1 MASSIKVISGNTSNN
16 ISQARLLSSTQSVEA
31 RSNSVKSIKEGFS
44 SSEEK
49 NYGIQR
55 DNLLNQLNAV
65 LSLVKSGA
73 SYSFDANGNLPID
86 TIFNE
91 CKLSNINCNEGK
103 KAYAYYL
110 KEVLQKLNQLNQGV
124 IKGQTALTALNKS
137 TTEDQI
143 KSYETTLEIQSDLVK
158 NCLNELT
165 KYTVI
170 QTLDTIRE
178 SKRKNLSGKVTTTK
192 SEQTSETNYKIEHK
206 DISTSF
212 SSIVPDSL
220 EKLRSLKTDKEF
232 GKQTITTTLKNKE
245 TGTITDLND
254 KWGFNVTARS
264 NYSINE
270 TKSSLI
276 ASFDELTL
284 LDKLKYIIVY
294 YKNNSNPYYYPNDTK
309 TGIPCMSREDLKKYV
324 PDEDGDSSNKNELQA
339 LGIIPSDAN
348 APKTDDVEVGAVE
361 LFYVGYLGNSQGA
374 INALAKFMEIKSVAL
389 LTQITQQSY
398 RIKALKLYL
407 KMLEIGLQELNKS
420 YNTTARKDKDKPESN
435 EGISRKTYLALKYAA
450 ANQTRTLIT
459 INDEDYIVMQLDRS
473 ETTDNYH
480 LSNNNAYILVKAT
493 TDGINEFLGLD
504 YESVD
509 SVFKSNDQQSF
520 KSLSDS
526 KIIDAYNKKIKF
538 LGNPS
543 FSDELSGYDYLYK
556 KVDNG
561 SYYTITTDGEK
572 YRYYNDHMLIDEYVD
587 SKAGRVYPKNIDST
601 NQRMISNSDLTGSS
615 YYKYAF
621 YQKQEHNTAL
631 EIESSNN
638 NLLFAKFDSD
648 ENTIANGD
656 KNAIAFLPKELE
668 TVKTNMDRLTD
679 TKAGGLSWNCTN
691 PDKNTDFDQNW
702 PSIVEMWQNTCQTAI
717 DNVGSQI
724 ESVNKTIKSL
734 RSKVD
739 TFDSSSSRFRDKFY
753 STIMTVLNKIS

>member
-1 MASSIKVISGNTSNN
+1 MASSIKIISGNTSNS
-16 ISQARLLSSTQSVEA
+16 ISQARLLSNTQSVEA
-31 RSNSVKSIKEGFS
+31 RSNSLESIKSTYAAFS
-44 SSEEK
+44 SG
-49 NYGIQR
+49 GIYETKR
-55 DNLLNQLNAV
+55 GKLLNQLNAV

-73 SYSFDANGNLPID
+73 NYSLGENKNLPID

-91 CKLSNINCNEGK
+91 YKLNNINCNEGK

-110 KEVLQKLNQLNQGV
+110 KEVLQKLNQLNQY
-124 IKGQTALTALNKS
+124 ISKGQEALKALNNC

-143 KSYETTLEIQSDLVK
+143 KNYKTTLEIQSDLVK

-170 QTLDTIRE
+170 QTFNTTR
-178 SKRKNLSGKVTTTK
+178 TTK
-192 SEQTSETNYKIEHK
+192 RNNLNETLITARNEQTSEINYEIRYK

-212 SSIVPDSL
+212 TSAVPNTL
-220 EKLRSLKTDKEF
+220 EGLRNLKTQKEF
-232 GKQTITTTLKNKE
+232 GTQTITTTLSNKE
-245 TGTITDLND
+245 TGNVTNLND
-254 KWGFNVTARS
+254 KWGFNVVTRS
-264 NYSINE
+264 VFIEKKE
-270 TKSSLI
+270 TSLI

-309 TGIPCMSREDLKKYV
+309 TGIPCMSREELKKYV
-324 PDEDGDSSNKNELQA
+324 PDEDGVDSNKNKLQS

-420 YNTTARKDKDKPESN
+420 YNTSKGGD
-435 EGISRKTYLALKYAA
+435 GISEKTYLALKYAA

-459 INDEDYIVMQLDRS
+459 INNEDYIVMQLDRDT
-473 ETTDNYH
+473 TTDNYH

-493 TDGINEFLGLD
+493 TDGINEFL
-504 YESVD
+504 E
-509 SVFKSNDQQSF
+509 
-520 KSLSDS
+520 
-526 KIIDAYNKKIKF
+526 
-538 LGNPS
+538 LGYTN
-543 FSDELSGYDYLYK
+543 
-556 KVDNG
+556 VDNFLN
-561 SYYTITTDGEK
+561 TT
-572 YRYYNDHMLIDEYVD
+572 
-587 SKAGRVYPKNIDST
+587 SK
-601 NQRMISNSDLTGSS
+601 LT
-615 YYKYAF
+615 F
-621 YQKQEHNTAL
+621 KQDKTKI
-631 EIESSNN
+631 EIEMKTEKETEIKIELYDKVKFNN
-638 NLLFAKFDSD
+638 LSTLKGSNLLFMQTND
-648 ENTIANGD
+648 T
-656 KNAIAFLPKELE
+656 NAIVFLPKELE
-668 TVKTNMDRLTD
+668 TVKTKMDKLTNS
-679 TKAGGLSWNCTN
+679 TGGLSWNNTN
-691 PDKNTDFDQNW
+691 PDKNTNFDQNW

-717 DNVGSQI
+717 DNIGSQI

>member
-1 MASSIKVISGNTSNN
+1 MASSIKVISGNTSNS

-31 RSNSVKSIKEGFS
+31 RSNSVKSIESTYSDFS
-44 SSEEK
+44 SG
-49 NYGIQR
+49 GIYETKR
-55 DNLLNQLNAV
+55 DKLLNQLNAV
-65 LSLVKSGA
+65 LSLVPSSA
-73 SYSFDANGNLPID
+73 NYSFSDNGNLPID
-86 TIFNE
+86 TIFNK

-110 KEVLQKLNQLNQGV
+110 KEVLQKLNQLNQG
-124 IKGQTALTALNKS
+124 ILKGQEALKALNNC

-143 KSYETTLEIQSDLVK
+143 KNYKTTLEIQSDLVK

-170 QTLDTIRE
+170 QTLNTTRE
-178 SKRKNLSGKVTTTK
+178 SKRNNLSGKVTTTK
-192 SEQTSETNYKIEHK
+192 SETTSETNYEIRYK
-206 DISTSF
+206 DISSNEFPTA
-212 SSIVPDSL
+212 VPDSL
-220 EKLRSLKTDKEF
+220 EKLRNLTTDKEF
-232 GKQTITTTLKNKE
+232 GSQTITTTLKNKE

-264 NYSINE
+264 KYSINE

-276 ASFDELTL
+276 ASFDELIL

-294 YKNNSNPYYYPNDTK
+294 YKNNSNPYYYPSDPK

-324 PDEDGDSSNKNELQA
+324 PDEDGDSSNKNELQS

-407 KMLEIGLQELNKS
+407 KMLENGLQELNKS
-420 YNTTARKDKDKPESN
+420 YNTSKGG
-435 EGISRKTYLALKYAA
+435 EGISTETYLALKYAA

-473 ETTDNYH
+473 KTTDNYQ

-493 TDGINEFLGLD
+493 TDGINEFLGLR
-504 YESVD
+504 YT
-509 SVFKSNDQQSF
+509 
-520 KSLSDS
+520 
-526 KIIDAYNKKIKF
+526 
-538 LGNPS
+538 
-543 FSDELSGYDYLYK
+543 
-556 KVDNG
+556 KVDNFFNT
-561 SYYTITTDGEK
+561 STLTFEQDKTKIEIKIKTEKETEINNVVLYDKVKLNTI
-572 YRYYNDHMLIDEYVD
+572 L
-587 SKAGRVYPKNIDST
+587 
-601 NQRMISNSDLTGSS
+601 
-615 YYKYAF
+615 F
-621 YQKQEHNTAL
+621 NTL
-631 EIESSNN
+631 KGN
-638 NLLFAKFDSD
+638 NLLFMQTND
-648 ENTIANGD
+648 T
-656 KNAIAFLPKELE
+656 NAIAFLPKELE
-668 TVKTNMDRLTD
+668 TVKIKMDELTKS
-679 TKAGGLSWNCTN
+679 TGGLSWLDTN
-691 PDKNTDFDQNW
+691 PDDGTDFDQNW

-739 TFDSSSSRFRDKFY
+739 TFDSSSNRFRDKFY

>member
-1 MASSIKVISGNTSNN
+1 MASSIKVISGNTSNS

-31 RSNSVKSIKEGFS
+31 RSNSVESIKSTYAAFS
-44 SSEEK
+44 SG
-49 NYGIQR
+49 GIYETKR
-55 DNLLNQLNAV
+55 NNLLKQLNAV
-65 LSLVKSGA
+65 LSVVKSGA
-73 SYSFDANGNLPID
+73 SYSFDAYGNLPID

-91 CKLSNINCNEGK
+91 CKLDNINCNEGK

-143 KSYETTLEIQSDLVK
+143 KSCETTLEIQSDLVE

-170 QTLDTIRE
+170 QTLDTTRE

-192 SEQTSETNYKIEHK
+192 SEQTSETNYDIRYK

-212 SSIVPDSL
+212 SSIVPGDL
-220 EKLRSLKTDKEF
+220 EDLRNLTTDKEF
-232 GKQTITTTLKNKE
+232 GTQTITTTLKNKE

-309 TGIPCMSREDLKKYV
+309 TGIPCMSREELKKYV
-324 PDEDGDSSNKNELQA
+324 PDEDEDGSNKNELQS

-420 YNTTARKDKDKPESN
+420 YNTSKGGDS
-435 EGISRKTYLALKYAA
+435 ISTKTYLALKYAA

-459 INDEDYIVMQLDRS
+459 INNEDYIVMQLDRS
-473 ETTDNYH
+473 ETTDNYQ

-493 TDGINEFLGLD
+493 TDGINEFL
-504 YESVD
+504 E
-509 SVFKSNDQQSF
+509 
-520 KSLSDS
+520 
-526 KIIDAYNKKIKF
+526 
-538 LGNPS
+538 LGYTN
-543 FSDELSGYDYLYK
+543 
-556 KVDNG
+556 VDNFFNTTSTLTFEKKKTKIEVGMKAEKETEIKIELYDKVKFNNDLYTLEG
-561 SYYTITTDGEK
+561 S
-572 YRYYNDHMLIDEYVD
+572 
-587 SKAGRVYPKNIDST
+587 
-601 NQRMISNSDLTGSS
+601 
-615 YYKYAF
+615 
-621 YQKQEHNTAL
+621 
-631 EIESSNN
+631 
-638 NLLFAKFDSD
+638 NLLFMQTND
-648 ENTIANGD
+648 T
-656 KNAIAFLPKELE
+656 NAIAFLPKELE

-691 PDKNTDFDQNW
+691 PDDGTDFDQNW

>member
-73 SYSFDANGNLPID
+73 NYSFDANGNLPID

-420 YNTTARKDKDKPESN
+420 YNTTAREDKDKPEPN

-459 INDEDYIVMQLDRS
+459 INDEDYIVMQLDKN

-493 TDGINEFLGLD
+493 TDGINEFLGLS
-504 YESVD
+504 YT
-509 SVFKSNDQQSF
+509 
-520 KSLSDS
+520 
-526 KIIDAYNKKIKF
+526 
-538 LGNPS
+538 
-543 FSDELSGYDYLYK
+543 
-556 KVDNG
+556 KVDKFFDTESTLIFKQDETKIEIKMKTEKETEINNVVLYDKVKFNTIGFNTLKG
-561 SYYTITTDGEK
+561 S
-572 YRYYNDHMLIDEYVD
+572 
-587 SKAGRVYPKNIDST
+587 
-601 NQRMISNSDLTGSS
+601 
-615 YYKYAF
+615 
-621 YQKQEHNTAL
+621 
-631 EIESSNN
+631 
-638 NLLFAKFDSD
+638 NLLFMQTNDTNAK
-648 ENTIANGD
+648 N
-656 KNAIAFLPKELE
+656 FLPKELE
-668 TVKTNMDRLTD
+668 TVKIKIDKLIN

-691 PDKNTDFDQNW
+691 PDDGTDFNQNW

>member
-31 RSNSVKSIKEGFS
+31 RSNSVKSIKKDYSGFS
-44 SSEEK
+44 SSKEK

-73 SYSFDANGNLPID
+73 NYSFDANGNLPID

-143 KSYETTLEIQSDLVK
+143 KSYETTLEIQSDLVE

-212 SSIVPDSL
+212 SSIVPENL
-220 EKLRSLKTDKEF
+220 EDLRKLKTDKEF

-324 PDEDGDSSNKNELQA
+324 PDEDEDGSNKNELQS

-420 YNTTARKDKDKPESN
+420 YSTSQGG
-435 EGISRKTYLALKYAA
+435 EGISKKTYLALKYAA

-459 INDEDYIVMQLDRS
+459 INDEDYIVMQLDRDK
-473 ETTDNYH
+473 TTDNYH

-504 YESVD
+504 HQYVD
-509 SVFKSNDQQSF
+509 SVFKSDGQQSF
-520 KSLSDS
+520 KDLSDS
-526 KIIDAYNKKIKF
+526 EIIRAYNDQTKF
-538 LGNPS
+538 VGKPS
-543 FSDELSGYDYLYK
+543 FSNELSGYDYLYK
-556 KVDNG
+556 QVDG
-561 SYYTITTDGEK
+561 SSYYTITTNGKK
-572 YRYYNDHMLIDEYVD
+572 YRYYNDHMLINEYVD
-587 SKAGRVYPKNIDST
+587 SNAGRVYPKNIDST
-601 NQRMISNSDLTGSS
+601 NQRTISNSDLTGNSH
-615 YYKYAF
+615 YKYAF

-631 EIESSNN
+631 EIKSSNN
-638 NLLFAKFDSD
+638 NFLFAKFND
-648 ENTIANGD
+648 NT
-656 KNAIAFLPKELE
+656 NAIAFLPKELE
-668 TVKTNMDRLTD
+668 TVKTKIDKLIN
-679 TKAGGLSWNCTN
+679 TKAGGLSWLDTN
-691 PDKNTDFDQNW
+691 PDDNTDFAQNW
-702 PSIVEMWQNTCQTAI
+702 SYIVEMWQNTCQTAI

>member
-1 MASSIKVISGNTSNN
+1 MASSIKVISGNTSNS

-31 RSNSVKSIKEGFS
+31 RSNSVKSIESTYSDFS
-44 SSEEK
+44 SG
-49 NYGIQR
+49 GIYETKR
-55 DNLLNQLNAV
+55 DKLLNQLNAV
-65 LSLVKSGA
+65 LSLVPSSEK
-73 SYSFDANGNLPID
+73 YSFSDNGNLPID
-86 TIFNE
+86 TIFNK

-110 KEVLQKLNQLNQGV
+110 KEVLQKLNQLNQG
-124 IKGQTALTALNKS
+124 ILKGQEALKALNNC

-143 KSYETTLEIQSDLVK
+143 KNYKTTLEIQSDLVK

-170 QTLDTIRE
+170 QTLNTTRE
-178 SKRKNLSGKVTTTK
+178 SKRNNLSNVETTTK
-192 SEQTSETNYKIEHK
+192 SETTSETNYEIRYK
-206 DISTSF
+206 DISSNDFPTA
-212 SSIVPDSL
+212 VPDSL
-220 EKLRSLKTDKEF
+220 EKLRNLTTDKEF
-232 GKQTITTTLKNKE
+232 GSQTITTTLKNKE
-245 TGTITDLND
+245 TGTITNLND

-264 NYSINE
+264 KYSINE

-276 ASFDELTL
+276 ASFDELIL

-294 YKNNSNPYYYPNDTK
+294 YKNNSNPYYYPSDPK

-324 PDEDGDSSNKNELQA
+324 PDEDGDSSNKNELQS

-407 KMLEIGLQELNKS
+407 KMLENGLQELNKS
-420 YNTTARKDKDKPESN
+420 YNTKSGDED
-435 EGISRKTYLALKYAA
+435 GISKETYLALKYAA

-459 INDEDYIVMQLDRS
+459 INDEDYDEDYIVMQLDKNG
-473 ETTDNYH
+473 TTDNYQ

-493 TDGINEFLGLD
+493 TDGIKEFLELD
-504 YESVD
+504 YEIVNK
-509 SVFKSNDQQSF
+509 FFNTKSTLTSGKKKAEINNVVLYYEATFTYTTFSLHN
-520 KSLSDS
+520 KS
-526 KIIDAYNKKIKF
+526 
-538 LGNPS
+538 
-543 FSDELSGYDYLYK
+543 
-556 KVDNG
+556 
-561 SYYTITTDGEK
+561 YTLKG
-572 YRYYNDHMLIDEYVD
+572 
-587 SKAGRVYPKNIDST
+587 
-601 NQRMISNSDLTGSS
+601 
-615 YYKYAF
+615 
-621 YQKQEHNTAL
+621 
-631 EIESSNN
+631 N
-638 NLLFAKFDSD
+638 NLLFMQTND
-648 ENTIANGD
+648 T
-656 KNAIAFLPKELE
+656 NAIAFLPKELE
-668 TVKTNMDRLTD
+668 TVKIKMDELTKS
-679 TKAGGLSWNCTN
+679 TGGLSWLDTN
-691 PDKNTDFDQNW
+691 PDDGTDFDQNW

-739 TFDSSSSRFRDKFY
+739 TFDSSSNRFRDKFY